1 MLADSKR
8 DFVVFLIVM
17 SIVLTHNALQFGE
30 LSDHQSTQIGFCQLS
45 CAAGQCGIGT
55 DLLSNAGG
63 DLLNALA
70 SFKLSTELVVV
81 DHMGQAGAAG
91 FKRLE
96 TILIIEEFRI
106 GQTSSNNAGVAGTNR
121 FAAVFGFDL
130 RNQQEAVHQFLILI
144 LQRKVFLILL
154 HRQNQALDGD
164 R

>member
-1 MLADSKR
+1 
-8 DFVVFLIVM
+8 
-17 SIVLTHNALQFGE
+17 
-30 LSDHQSTQIGFCQLS
+30 
-45 CAAGQCGIGT
+45 
-55 DLLSNAGG
+55 
-63 DLLNALA
+63 
-70 SFKLSTELVVV
+70 
-81 DHMGQAGAAG
+81 MGQAGDAG

-106 GQTSSNNAGVAGTNR
+106 GQTSANNAGVAGTNR